1 MSHGKHGTMS
11 LYTATCL
18 VVANMVGTGV
28 FTSLGFQ
35 LAGGLTPFVILVLWL
50 VGGVCAFCGSVV
62 YAELAAA
69 LPRSGGEYHFLTRIF
84 HPSIGFLAGW
94 AAVTAGFAAP
104 VALAAM
110 AFGKYMSHILEI
122 MPDTADLSALAAAGQ
137 MTASLETPFI
147 FASVAAVRF
156 EALSKTVEH
165 SAAGIALAVITI
177 AMLASPRLR
186 RWFQDFST
194 SLKLLT
200 ILAFLAT
207 GFLVP
212 ATGSAL
218 TPQAGDT
225 MRMFSPEFAT
235 SLIYVMY
242 AYAGW
247 NASSYVSGEVRN
259 PARNVP
265 LSMAIGT
272 VIVTLLYVAL
282 NAVFLRVAP
291 VAELT
296 GTLEV
301 GLVAGTHAL
310 GATGGKWMAVL
321 IAGGLLST
329 VGAMQ
334 WIGPRVLA
342 TMGEDSR
349 ALRPMSIVN
358 ASGIPIFA
366 TLAQTAIVI
375 LLLATGT
382 FQKVLTYV
390 QFTITLCSSLAV
402 LGVFVLRRREPALPR
417 PVRAWGYPITPAIF
431 LAVNGWMIWHVLI
444 KSPLE
449 SLAGLGTLVAGLL
462 VFHFSERR

>member
-1 MSHGKHGTMS
+1 MSLGKPGTMS

-18 VVANMVGTGV
+18 VVANMIGTGV

-35 LAGGLTPFVILVLWL
+35 LAGGLTPFVILMLWL
-50 VGGVCAFCGSVV
+50 VGGVCAFCGSVA

-84 HPSIGFLAGW
+84 HPSVGFLAGW

-110 AFGKYMSHILEI
+110 AFGRYAHEI
-122 MPDTADLSALAAAGQ
+122 RPALPETGMAFAALAA
-137 MTASLETPFI
+137 
-147 FASVAAVRF
+147 
-156 EALSKTVEH
+156 
-165 SAAGIALAVITI
+165 ITI
-177 AMLASPRLR
+177 AMLASARLR
-186 RWFQDFST
+186 EWFQDFST

-200 ILAFLAT
+200 IVAFLAA
-207 GFLVP
+207 GFLAP
-212 ATGSAL
+212 ASGSAL
-218 TPQAGDT
+218 TPQAGDAV
-225 MRMFSPEFAT
+225 RMFSPEFAT
-235 SLIYVMY
+235 SLIYVMF

-247 NASSYVSGEVRN
+247 NASSYVTGEVSN
-259 PARNVP
+259 PSRNVP

-272 VIVTLLYVAL
+272 IIVTVLYIAL
-282 NAVFLRVAP
+282 NSVFLRVAP

-296 GTLEV
+296 GKLEV
-301 GLVAGTHAL
+301 GLIAGTHAL
-310 GATGGKWMAVL
+310 GATGGKWMALL

-349 ALRPMSIVN
+349 PLRPFSLVS
-358 ASGIPIFA
+358 AGGIPILA
-366 TLAQTAIVI
+366 TLAQTALVTV
-375 LLLATGT
+375 LLVTGT

-390 QFTITLCSSLAV
+390 QFTITVCSGLAV
-402 LGVFVLRRREPALPR
+402 LGVFVLRRREPNLPR
-417 PVRAWGYPITPAIF
+417 PVRAWGYPVTPLIF
-431 LAVNGWMIWHVLI
+431 LTVNGWMIWHVFH

-449 SLAGLGTLVAGLL
+449 SLAGLGTLLLGLI
-462 VFHFSERR
+462 VFHLSRRRPA

>member
-1 MSHGKHGTMS
+1 MS

-18 VVANMVGTGV
+18 VVANMIGTGV

-35 LAGGLTPFVILVLWL
+35 LAGGLTPFVILMLWL
-50 VGGVCAFCGSVV
+50 VGGVCAFCGSVA

-69 LPRSGGEYHFLTRIF
+69 LPRSGGEYHFLARIF
-84 HPSIGFLAGW
+84 HPSVGFLAGW

-110 AFGKYMSHILEI
+110 AFGKYIHGIRPALPEL
-122 MPDTADLSALAAAGQ
+122 PLAFAALAAI
-137 MTASLETPFI
+137 T
-147 FASVAAVRF
+147 VA
-156 EALSKTVEH
+156 
-165 SAAGIALAVITI
+165 I
-177 AMLASPRLR
+177 LASARLR
-186 RWFQDFST
+186 QWFQDFST

-200 ILAFLAT
+200 ILAFIVA
-207 GFLVP
+207 GFLAP

-225 MRMFSPEFAT
+225 VRMFSPEFAT
-235 SLIYVMY
+235 SLIYVMF

-247 NASSYVSGEVRN
+247 NASSYVTGEVQN
-259 PARNVP
+259 PSRNVP

-272 VIVTLLYVAL
+272 ILVTVLYIAL

-291 VAELT
+291 AAELT
-296 GTLEV
+296 GKLEV
-301 GLVAGTHAL
+301 GLIAGTRAL
-310 GATGGKWMAVL
+310 GATGGKWMALL

-349 ALRPMSIVN
+349 PLRPFSIMN

-375 LLLATGT
+375 VMLATGT
-382 FQKVLTYV
+382 FETVLTYV
-390 QFTITLCSSLAV
+390 QFTITLCSALAV
-402 LGVFVLRRREPALPR
+402 FGVFVLRRREPNLPR
-417 PVRAWGYPITPAIF
+417 PVRAWGYPVTPIIF
-431 LAVNGWMIWHVLI
+431 LAVNGWMIWHVLK

-449 SLAGLGTLVAGLL
+449 SLAGLGTLLAGLI
-462 VFHFSERR
+462 VFRLSARRGEKSGEA

>member
-1 MSHGKHGTMS
+1 MS

-18 VVANMVGTGV
+18 VVANMIGTGV

-35 LAGGLTPFVILVLWL
+35 LAGGLTPFVILMLWL
-50 VGGVCAFCGSVV
+50 VGGVCAFCGSVA

-69 LPRSGGEYHFLTRIF
+69 LPRSGGEYHFLARIF
-84 HPSIGFLAGW
+84 HPSVGFLAGW

-110 AFGKYMSHILEI
+110 AFGKYIHGIRPALPEL
-122 MPDTADLSALAAAGQ
+122 PLAFAALAAI
-137 MTASLETPFI
+137 T
-147 FASVAAVRF
+147 VA
-156 EALSKTVEH
+156 
-165 SAAGIALAVITI
+165 I
-177 AMLASPRLR
+177 LASARLR
-186 RWFQDFST
+186 QWFQDFST

-200 ILAFLAT
+200 ILAFIVA
-207 GFLVP
+207 GFIVP

-218 TPQAGDT
+218 APQAGDT
-225 MRMFSPEFAT
+225 VRMFSPEFAT
-235 SLIYVMY
+235 SLIYVMF

-247 NASSYVSGEVRN
+247 NASSYVTGEVQN
-259 PARNVP
+259 PSRNVP

-272 VIVTLLYVAL
+272 ILVTVLYIAL

-291 VAELT
+291 AAELT
-296 GTLEV
+296 GKLEV
-301 GLVAGTHAL
+301 GLIAGTHAL
-310 GATGGKWMAVL
+310 GATGGKWMALL

-349 ALRPMSIVN
+349 PLRPFSIMN

-375 LLLATGT
+375 VMLATGT
-382 FQKVLTYV
+382 FETVLTYV
-390 QFTITLCSSLAV
+390 QFTITLCSALAV
-402 LGVFVLRRREPALPR
+402 FGVFVLRRREPNLPR
-417 PVRAWGYPITPAIF
+417 PVRAWGYPVTPIIF
-431 LAVNGWMIWHVLI
+431 LAVNGWMIWHVLK

-449 SLAGLGTLVAGLL
+449 SLAGLGTLLAGLI
-462 VFHFSERR
+462 VFRLSARRGEKSGEA

>member
-1 MSHGKHGTMS
+1 MSKGAHGNMS

-50 VGGVCAFCGSVV
+50 VGGVCAFCGSVA

-69 LPRSGGEYHFLTRIF
+69 LPRSGGEYHFLARIF

-94 AAVTAGFAAP
+94 AAVTAGFSAP

-110 AFGKYMSHILEI
+110 AFGKYVHEI
-122 MPDTADLSALAAAGQ
+122 HPALPETGAA
-137 MTASLETPFI
+137 F
-147 FASVAAVRF
+147 FA
-156 EALSKTVEH
+156 L
-165 SAAGIALAVITI
+165 GVITL
-177 AMLASPRLR
+177 AMIGSPRLR

-200 ILAFLAT
+200 ILAFLAA
-207 GFLVP
+207 GFLAP

-218 TPQAGDT
+218 APQAGDT
-225 MRMFSPEFAT
+225 TRMFSPEFAT
-235 SLIYVMY
+235 SLIYVMF

-247 NASSYVSGEVRN
+247 NASSYVTGEVRN

-265 LSMAIGT
+265 LSMALGT
-272 VIVTLLYVAL
+272 VIVTVLYVAL

-291 VAELT
+291 VAELD
-296 GTLEV
+296 GKLEV
-301 GLVAGTHAL
+301 GLIAGTHAL
-310 GATGGKWMAVL
+310 GATGGKWMALL

-349 ALRPMSIVN
+349 ALRPFSVVN
-358 ASGIPIFA
+358 ASGIPIYA
-366 TLAQTAIVI
+366 TLAQTAIVV

-417 PVRAWGYPITPAIF
+417 PVRAWGYPITPLIF
-431 LAVNGWMIWHVLI
+431 LAVNGWMLWHVLL

-449 SLAGLGTLVAGLL
+449 SLAGLGTLLAGLVL
-462 VFHFSERR
+462 FHLTERRTAA

>member
-1 MSHGKHGTMS
+1 MS

-50 VGGVCAFCGSVV
+50 VGGVCAFCGSVA

-69 LPRSGGEYHFLTRIF
+69 LPRSGGEYHFLARIF

-94 AAVTAGFAAP
+94 VAVTAGFAAP

-110 AFGKYMSHILEI
+110 AFGRYVHEI
-122 MPDTADLSALAAAGQ
+122 HPALPETPMAFAALALITVAMIG
-137 MTASLETPFI
+137 
-147 FASVAAVRF
+147 SV
-156 EALSKTVEH
+156 H
-165 SAAGIALAVITI
+165 
-177 AMLASPRLR
+177 LR

-200 ILAFLAT
+200 IVAFLAA
-207 GFLVP
+207 GFLAP
-212 ATGSAL
+212 AGGSAL
-218 TPQAGDT
+218 TPQAGDAT
-225 MRMFSPEFAT
+225 RMFSPEFAT
-235 SLIYVMY
+235 SLIYVMF

-247 NASSYVSGEVRN
+247 NASSYVAGEVSN
-259 PARNVP
+259 PSRNVP
-265 LSMAIGT
+265 LSMGLGT
-272 VIVTLLYVAL
+272 VIVTVLYIAL

-291 VAELT
+291 VAELS
-296 GTLEV
+296 GKIEV
-301 GLVAGTHAL
+301 GLIAGTHAL
-310 GATGGKWMAVL
+310 GATGGKWMALL

-349 ALRPMSIVN
+349 ALRPFSLVN
-358 ASGIPIFA
+358 ANGIPILA

-402 LGVFVLRRREPALPR
+402 FGVFVLRRREPALPR
-417 PVRAWGYPITPAIF
+417 PVRAWGYPVTPVIF
-431 LAVNGWMIWHVLI
+431 LAVNGWMMWHVLL

-449 SLAGLGTLVAGLL
+449 SLAGLGTLLAGLL
-462 VFHFSERR
+462 IFHLTERRGTGGNEAPPA